1 MKIAIDIRRIT
12 EFGVGTYTR
21 NIIRALTRLDHEN
34 EYFLLGSPEKAK
46 EIGNLPENFSSIEVA
61 SPETAKGF
69 FQCHSVL
76 ARVGCDLVHVPHLF
90 WLPHHFPCPYV
101 VTVHDVLDHMYRARN
116 GSGLK
121 RSLHFQLTRRVL
133 RNSARIFAVSS
144 FTKNEV

>member
-21 NIIRALTRLDHEN
+21 NIIRALTRLDREN

-46 EIGNLPENFSSIEVA
+46 EMDDLPENFSSIEVA

-76 ARVGCDLVHVPHLF
+76 AGLGCD
-90 WLPHHFPCPYV
+90 
-101 VTVHDVLDHMYRARN
+101 
-116 GSGLK
+116 
-121 RSLHFQLTRRVL
+121 
-133 RNSARIFAVSS
+133 
-144 FTKNEV
+144 